1 MAHSPG
7 EFIGSFFV
15 RQCLQTAPA
24 PPAKLRRQAS
34 LEPHLTSLTPEPSTV
49 PFIRTA
55 VPQDTPAAQ
64 RQAIVQ
70 AIHDALVA
78 SIGMPQDELFNL
90 LTTYKADEFFFDR
103 GFNGVARS
111 DRVVVVEIT
120 MRRGRSDAMKRALYA
135 QIAHN
140 LAQQADVAPADVF
153 IFTHENDYSD
163 WSVGHGRFAMALQ
176 QQRGTD
182 A

>member
-1 MAHSPG
+1 
-7 EFIGSFFV
+7 
-15 RQCLQTAPA
+15 
-24 PPAKLRRQAS
+24 
-34 LEPHLTSLTPEPSTV
+34 V

-90 LTTYKADEFFFDR
+90 LTPYKADEFFFDR

-111 DRVVVVEIT
+111 DRVVVS
-120 MRRGRSDAMKRALYA
+120 RSPCAGAAATR
-135 QIAHN
+135 
-140 LAQQADVAPADVF
+140 
-153 IFTHENDYSD
+153 
-163 WSVGHGRFAMALQ
+163 
-176 QQRGTD
+176 
-182 A
+182 